1 MLTTAYMQ
9 MPRREW
15 MQAAAQHA
23 HEQMAKA
30 PGARKVRYFTA
41 AEATEFPPYTD
52 DDHIKSLRVTTL

>member
-1 MLTTAYMQ
+1 MLTMAYMQ
-9 MPRREW
+9 MLRREW

-41 AEATEFPPYTD
+41 AEAAR
-52 DDHIKSLRVTTL
+52 ISTLHGR